1 MRIPHRK
8 CCSWRLEAGAAVSN
22 HQHTDLRA
30 CAQRARSHTALA
42 AYVTTRSF
50 RDLNCGLAG
59 ETTFNGN
66 LGTFSGPVI
75 MFAAG
80 HGFGTA
86 MQDTA
91 ALMTSATVTMKSNP
105 IMKWIKDNF

>member
-1 MRIPHRK
+1 
-8 CCSWRLEAGAAVSN
+8 
-22 HQHTDLRA
+22 
-30 CAQRARSHTALA
+30 
-42 AYVTTRSF
+42 
-50 RDLNCGLAG
+50 
-59 ETTFNGN
+59 
-66 LGTFSGPVI
+66 

-80 HGFGTA
+80 HRFGTV